1 MNKKGAGYRLLKF
14 ILRFFSVFLL
24 VAFVVTCCITL
35 YVTIMAS
42 ETGLVLTDENVEKAA
57 KITMLNVL
65 LLTTILT
72 VCDTVRKRLTVDRPT
87 RRIVEAGRKVMQGD
101 FSVRIPTRGVGEA
114 DSFQEI
120 EECFNKMTEE
130 LSHTETLRTDFVAN
144 VSHELKTPLSVLQN
158 YGMLLSQPALDEEKR
173 REYAREITETSRRLA
188 ALVTNILKL
197 NKLENQQIAP
207 VREEYN
213 LSEQVCECLLSFE
226 EAWEK
231 KRLNLQT
238 DIEED
243 VLISSDKEMM
253 SLVWNNLFSN
263 AIKFTDEGGTV
274 SVSLKGEDERVFVT
288 VRDTGCGISAEVGR
302 RIFDKFYQGD
312 TSHATQ
318 GNGLGLA
325 LVKRVIAITGND
337 ISVESEVGK
346 GSAFTVT
353 MRRESR

>member
-14 ILRFFSVFLL
+14 FLRFFSVFLL

-42 ETGLVLTDENVEKAA
+42 ETGLVLTDENVERAA

-120 EECFNKMTEE
+120 AECFNKMTEE

-158 YGMLLSQPALDEEKR
+158 YGTLLSQPSLDEEKR

-263 AIKFTDEGGTV
+263 AVKFTGEGGTV

-312 TSHATQ
+312 ASHATQ

-337 ISVESEVGK
+337 IRVESEVGK
-346 GSAFTVT
+346 GSAFTVI
-353 MRRESR
+353 MRRESP